1 MNQFQNQRKDNN
13 NYPRVTRFIGGGDE
27 EYIPTQK
34 ELDEAQEEEKPLEK
48 KVGKSSSSKKTEEK
62 KSGFG
67 YFMRYLFQKGKN

>member
-34 ELDEAQEEEKPLEK
+34 ELEEAQED
-48 KVGKSSSSKKTEEK
+48 EEK
-62 KSGFG
+62 KSGFV
-67 YFMRYLFQKGKN
+67 YSMKRLFQNEKKLYESY

>member
-34 ELDEAQEEEKPLEK
+34 ELDEAQED
-48 KVGKSSSSKKTEEK
+48 EEK
-62 KSGFG
+62 KSGFV
-67 YFMRYLFQKGKN
+67 YSMKRLFQNEKKLYESY

>member
-34 ELDEAQEEEKPLEK
+34 ELDEAQED
-48 KVGKSSSSKKTEEK
+48 EEK
-62 KSGFG
+62 KSGFV
-67 YFMRYLFQKGKN
+67 YSMKRLFQNE